1 MPQFLDNLSV
11 TSALRMLQP
20 TPGREHTRFTARF
33 VIEAGPLRLTKE
45 FDFSEQPEASRSLRR
60 LANDAC
66 ADWLQTL
73 ATGLA
78 AGTAVSAV
86 QIDVD
91 DKGWAKV
98 VLRDET
104 EGLADI
110 TVEIPEANDFEAME
124 RAAIAKLEDFV
135 RRALHRQE

>member
-1 MPQFLDNLSV
+1 M
-11 TSALRMLQP
+11 
-20 TPGREHTRFTARF
+20 
-33 VIEAGPLRLTKE
+33 
-45 FDFSEQPEASRSLRR
+45 
-60 LANDAC
+60 
-66 ADWLQTL
+66 
-73 ATGLA
+73 
-78 AGTAVSAV
+78 

-110 TVEIPEANDFEAME
+110 TVEIPETNDFAAME
-124 RAAIAKLEDFV
+124 RAAIAKLEDVV